1 MTDDAFD
8 AALIAAAFALGAD
21 EGWGKVSAAAA
32 AQRAG
37 LDLTVARERFAHPG
51 MILARFGKFADVH
64 ALTGALT
71 EGPARERLFD
81 ILLRRFDYL
90 QMHRAGVVA
99 LLKAL
104 PLQPAWAAYL
114 ARATLDSMGWML
126 EGAGISAQGLGGGL
140 RKRGLGLVWAW
151 GLRAWLNDE
160 SQDLT
165 ATMAAVDTALN
176 RADQLAAQFGGA
188 RAAVE
193 DVVSEPF
200 IETPPEAPPVF

>member
-1 MTDDAFD
+1 MDDDAFD
-8 AALIAAAFALGAD
+8 AALIAASFALGAD
-21 EGWGKVSAAAA
+21 EGWSKVSAAAA

-37 LDLTVARERFAHPG
+37 LDLTMARDRFAHPG
-51 MILARFGKFADVH
+51 MILARFGKFADIH

-99 LLKAL
+99 LIKAL

-114 ARATLDSMGWML
+114 AQATLESMGWML
-126 EGAGISAQGLGGGL
+126 EGAGISAQGLGGAV

-151 GLRAWLNDE
+151 GLRTWLNDE
-160 SQDLT
+160 SPDLT
-165 ATMAAVDTALN
+165 ATMAAVDTALS
-176 RADQLAAQFGGA
+176 RADQIATQFGGA
-188 RAAVE
+188 NAAVE
-193 DVVSEPF
+193 DVMSEPF
-200 IETPPEAPPVF
+200 NDPPEAPPVF